1 MAVNDVLNQL
11 QRLIQGTAPK
21 LIEVSDQ
28 SRVTVPFVPG
38 ERYTAKVQEQIES
51 GRFVVLIRDQ
61 KLDLNLPRNTQPG
74 QNIDL
79 RFVSANPRLTFV
91 QLGEPAFPGQLQN
104 AVSLSDGGRYLNALL
119 DRVRDLAARQQQAQ
133 PQPQAQGHEA
143 ARQATQA
150 QGHSPSTA
158 AYQGQAVPLANAR
171 PILDGAPPP
180 LPQFAALLKNTVTK
194 SGLFYE
200 SHQAQWAAG
209 DRPLTEILRE
219 PQGRLSEPRAFAAAQ
234 QAAQAQQSAVNNPA
248 SGQAPKVELPLP
260 LPATPGNAGSAQ
272 EPVHPQ
278 TAPLVQQQL
287 ETLDQR
293 HLLWQGQVW
302 PGQEMRW
309 QIEEREAGEGEQEAG
324 REWQTRLEL
333 SLPHLGQVSALLKF
347 TPQGIHVDLETP
359 APETAKTLQT
369 AAPQL
374 SQGMERAGLRL
385 IEMKVGTHDGPA

>member
-11 QRLIQGTAPK
+11 QRLIQGAAPK
-21 LIEVSDQ
+21 LIEVTDQ
-28 SRVTVPFVPG
+28 SRVAVPFVPG
-38 ERYTAKVQEQIES
+38 ERYTAKVQAEIES

-74 QNIDL
+74 QNVDL

-91 QLGEPAFPGQLQN
+91 QLDEPSFPGQAQS
-104 AVSLSDGGRYLNALL
+104 AVNLSDGGRYLNALL
-119 DRVRDLAARQQQAQ
+119 DRVKDLAARQQQALPPSQ
-133 PQPQAQGHEA
+133 TQVQDGSRQQAQ
-143 ARQATQA
+143 TQSSSQSGA
-150 QGHSPSTA
+150 ST
-158 AYQGQAVPLANAR
+158 QGQAVPLANAK
-171 PILDGAPPP
+171 PIIDGAPPP

-209 DRPLTEILRE
+209 ERPLNEILRE
-219 PQGRLSEPRAFAAAQ
+219 PQGRLSEPRAFASAQ
-234 QAAQAQQSAVNNPA
+234 QAANAQ
-248 SGQAPKVELPLP
+248 GQPPKVELPLA
-260 LPATPGNAGSAQ
+260 LPTQHSNLSNVQ

-293 HLLWQGQVW
+293 HLMWQGQVW

-309 QIEEREAGEGEQEAG
+309 QIEERDAREGEQEAQH
-324 REWQTRLEL
+324 EWQTRLDL
-333 SLPHLGQVSALLKF
+333 NLPHLGQVSAVLKF
-347 TPQGIHVDLETP
+347 TSQGIRVELATP
-359 APETAKTLQT
+359 TQDVVKTLQA

-374 SQGMERAGLRL
+374 DQGMERAGLRL
-385 IEMKVGTHDGPA
+385 IEMKVGTRDGSV